1 MPGFATCTSWRRYDR
16 QGNERLEMNKFEKH
30 ILEYIR
36 THEMARRGDLVL
48 AALSGGPDSVCLL
61 SVLVSLRKVLGIRLH
76 AVHVHHGLRGA
87 EADRDEAFCR
97 EMAARMDVPF
107 DSIRVDV
114 RTLVRERGLSEEE
127 AARDLRYAA
136 MQDLLQ
142 RLSCAGSEGL
152 AGSEAPAVGKA
163 PADNESPARTTG
175 IKAGTVRGGHI
186 AVAHHADDQAETI
199 LLNLLRGS
207 GLKGLT
213 GMQPVR
219 GDVIR
224 PLLETGRAEILRY
237 LEEKG
242 LASCLDR
249 TNLDNDYTRNY
260 LRNEI
265 LPRMQEGVNRRSSE
279 HIAAAGRMI
288 AQAEAFL
295 EETARSLPGVIRIE
309 VPARPEDEMRL
320 PDTDVPQPVTKVP
333 AQPAAAALQRRIL
346 KEKPQI
352 LRRYVIIEGLK
363 QLGVP
368 LKDWGEAHFSEIDEA
383 LAGHTGLHLDLPGGV
398 CADNTR
404 EETILRRPGP
414 AAETDYTTTSGEGR
428 P

>member
-1 MPGFATCTSWRRYDR
+1 M
-16 QGNERLEMNKFEKH
+16 EMNRFEKH

-36 THEMARRGDLVL
+36 THEMVRRGDFVL

-76 AVHVHHGLRGA
+76 AAHVHHGLRGP

-97 EMAARMDVPF
+97 ELAARMDVPF
-107 DSIRVDV
+107 DSVRVDV
-114 RTLVRERGLSEEE
+114 RALVREQGLSEEE
-127 AARDLRYAA
+127 AARDLRYKAL
-136 MQDLLQ
+136 QGLLKKV
-142 RLSCAGSEGL
+142 SGS
-152 AGSEAPAVGKA
+152 GSEAPAGK
-163 PADNESPARTTG
+163 TG
-175 IKAGTVRGGHI
+175 MGAGTACGGHI

-265 LPRMQEGVNRRSSE
+265 LPRMQEGINRRSSE

-309 VPARPEDEMRL
+309 FPP
-320 PDTDVPQPVTKVP
+320 
-333 AQPAAAALQRRIL
+333 QPAAAALQRRIL

-368 LKDWGEAHFSEIDEA
+368 LKDWGEAHFSEIDLA

-404 EETILRRPGP
+404 EETILSMPRQ
-414 AAETDYTTTSGEGR
+414 AAETDYTTTAGESR

>member
-1 MPGFATCTSWRRYDR
+1 M
-16 QGNERLEMNKFEKH
+16 EMNKFEKH

-36 THEMARRGDLVL
+36 THEMVRRGDLVL

-97 EMAARMDVPF
+97 ELAARMDVPF

-136 MQDLLQ
+136 MQGLLEKI
-142 RLSCAGSEGL
+142 SG
-152 AGSEAPAVGKA
+152 AGSEASAGRPGV
-163 PADNESPARTTG
+163 
-175 IKAGTVRGGHI
+175 KAGTVCGGHI

-265 LPRMQEGVNRRSSE
+265 LPRMQEGINRRSSE

-309 VPARPEDEMRL
+309 FSPQPPEDEIQL
-320 PDTDVPQPVTKVP
+320 SGTKDS
-333 AQPAAAALQRRIL
+333 AQPAAVALQRRIL

-368 LKDWGEAHFSEIDEA
+368 LKDWGEAHYSEIDEA

-404 EETILRRPGP
+404 EETILRMPGP
-414 AAETDYTTTSGEGR
+414 PAETDYTITSGEGR

>member
-1 MPGFATCTSWRRYDR
+1 M
-16 QGNERLEMNKFEKH
+16 EMNKFEKH

-36 THEMARRGDLVL
+36 THEMVRRGDLVL

-76 AVHVHHGLRGA
+76 AAHVHHGLRGP

-97 EMAARMDVPF
+97 ELAARMDVPF

-114 RTLVRERGLSEEE
+114 RALVREQGLSEEE
-127 AARDLRYAA
+127 AARDLRYK
-136 MQDLLQ
+136 DLQ
-142 RLSCAGSEGL
+142 GL
-152 AGSEAPAVGKA
+152 LKKITDARSEAPVGK
-163 PADNESPARTTG
+163 TG
-175 IKAGTVRGGHI
+175 MGAGAACGGHI

-237 LEEKG
+237 LQEKG
-242 LASCLDR
+242 LASCQDR

-265 LPRMQEGVNRRSSE
+265 LPRMQEGVNRRSAE

-309 VPARPEDEMRL
+309 FPPQPPADGSQISGTGVPAPG
-320 PDTDVPQPVTKVP
+320 TIVP

-368 LKDWGEAHFSEIDEA
+368 LKDWGEAHFSEIDLA

-398 CADNTR
+398 YADNTR
-404 EETILRRPGP
+404 EETILSMPRQ
-414 AAETDYTTTSGEGR
+414 AAETDYTTTAGESR